1 MLLAP
6 ANAGAYVRIRCR
18 EPHPFSGG
26 SMYAVIRR
34 YTLTSGGA
42 RQLAERVERE
52 FLPILRSVPGFQ
64 NYMLMEGGQEWGR
77 DVLATVS
84 LFDSKQGAEESVKR
98 AAKWVGDNLTEFA
111 PSQPVITAGE
121 VLTGTHI
128 MRTPS
133 YTA

>member
-1 MLLAP
+1 
-6 ANAGAYVRIRCR
+6 
-18 EPHPFSGG
+18 
-26 SMYAVIRR
+26 MYAVIRR
-34 YTLTSGGA
+34 YTLVLGGA

-77 DVLATVS
+77 DVLSTVS
-84 LFDSKQGAEESVKR
+84 VFDSKEGAEESARR
-98 AAKWVGDNLTEFA
+98 AAKWVGENLTEFA

-121 VLTGTHI
+121 VLTGTNI
-128 MRTPS
+128 LRTPS